1 MELTVNP
8 ANTSSFATYLRGFL
22 DAHNIQVKTVAAK
35 RGLDPSNFSKKTNN
49 RQALS
54 AEEAFLI
61 GVAAGEARAE
71 LKGLNLKAA

>member
-1 MELTVNP
+1 MEIV
-8 ANTSSFATYLRGFL
+8 TSGSFAVYLRGFL
-22 DAHNIQVKTVAAK
+22 DANGIQVKTVAAK

-61 GVAAGEARAE
+61 GVATGEARAE
-71 LKGLNLKAA
+71 TAKK